1 MINHLR
7 ANSAVT
13 NYGSIT
19 SPPLIAQVQESLKI
33 ISGQD
38 GTSIGRE
45 KIQRLLRNTR
55 YFRQRC
61 RQLGFLIYGQ
71 DDSPVVPILTFFITK
86 VVHFGVATLKQK
98 IGLICVGAPA
108 TAVNKA
114 RARVCLS
121 ADHTKEQLDEVLR
134 VLDEVGNDMRIKY
147 GKNPFPADYVVEY

>member
-1 MINHLR
+1 MR
-7 ANSAVT
+7 VNSAVN

-33 ISGQD
+33 ISGRD

-71 DDSPVVPILTFFITK
+71 EDSPVVPK
-86 VVHFGVATLKQK
+86 VVYFGVATLEQN

-108 TAVNKA
+108 TAITKA

-134 VLDEVGNDMRIKY
+134 VLDEVGNQMRIKY

>member
-1 MINHLR
+1 MR
-7 ANSAVT
+7 VNSAVT
-13 NYGSIT
+13 NYGTIT

-33 ISGQD
+33 ISGRD
-38 GTSIGRE
+38 GTSIGKE
-45 KIQRLLRNTR
+45 KVERLLRNTR

-71 DDSPVVPILTFFITK
+71 DDSPVVPILTFFMTK
-86 VVHFGVATLKQK
+86 VVYFGVATLEQN

-108 TAVNKA
+108 TAITKA

-134 VLDEVGNDMRIKY
+134 VLDEVGNQMRIKY
-147 GKNPFPADYVVEY
+147 GKNPFPANYVVEY